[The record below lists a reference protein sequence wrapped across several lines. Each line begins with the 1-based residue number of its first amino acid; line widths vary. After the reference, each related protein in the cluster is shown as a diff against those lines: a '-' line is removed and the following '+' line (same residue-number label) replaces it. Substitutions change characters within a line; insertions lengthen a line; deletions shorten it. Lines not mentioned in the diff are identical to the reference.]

1 MSTML
6 KKFAINGDKV
16 FPFKQTEGSIVDH
29 VPPGLYT
36 IEFHPMMGYFLE
48 KKANSIELPEK
59 IYGSTIPRANR
70 TLDIYD
76 RTVEPLTIGLF
87 GSKGAGK
94 TLLANVLAQKGIDR
108 KMPVI
113 DVSSSFTIDKDYL
126 AFIESLGSVVV
137 LFDEFLKKLSNLDI
151 PVDEE
156 NRYNAKRERANTAQ
170 DNLLTFLQGTGNS
183 KRLTILIDND
193 SAMLSQYIK
202 DRPGR
207 MRYLYNYEAIEPA
220 VVEAVGQDAGLNA
233 AQIEELVLYTQLTQ
247 TTFDVM
253 RVIIQE
259 WTFFPGVPLS
269 DITDVL
275 NVPSVRSY
283 EPETFKVEVL
293 EVGPES
299 RFHETGKLEGKAVG
313 KSIVI
318 SVHVT
323 NPYVG
328 EELLDKDT
336 FFDHEDLHE
345 VFTGY
350 GDYQKNRLN
359 PLIKREFYLNSQ
371 NLIGY
376 STTKRKYQLECGT
389 ILEVQPTNI
398 KRLKQSAAYN
408 QVPFMDAV

>member
-6 KKFAINGDKV
+6 KKFAISGDNV
-16 FPFKQTEGSIVDH
+16 FPFKQTEGSIVDQI
-29 VPPGLYT
+29 PPGLYT
-36 IEFHPMMGYFLE
+36 IEFSPMVGYYLR
-48 KKANSIELPEK
+48 KKADSIELPEK
-59 IYGSTIPRANR
+59 IYGSTIPRADR
-70 TLDIYD
+70 SFDIYD
-76 RTVEPLTIGLF
+76 KTVEPLTIGLF

-108 KMPVI
+108 NMPVI
-113 DVSSSFTIDKDYL
+113 DVSASFTIEKEYL

-156 NRYNAKRERANTAQ
+156 SNYHAKRERANTAQ
-170 DNLLTFLQGTGNS
+170 DNLLTFLQGTGNA

-293 EVGPES
+293 ERGPES
-299 RFHETGKLEGKAVG
+299 RFQETGKLEGKAVG

-318 SVHVT
+318 SVNVSNPHV
-323 NPYVG
+323 
-328 EELLDKDT
+328 EKELVEKDNYY
-336 FFDHEDLHE
+336 DDDELCE

-359 PLIKREFYLNSQ
+359 PLIKREFYLNAQ

-376 STTKRKYQLECGT
+376 SATKRKYRLECGT
-389 ILEVQPTNI
+389 VLEVQPSNI
-398 KRLKQSAAYN
+398 KRLKQTAAYN
-408 QVPFMDAV
+408 QIPYTDAV